1 MPSPRWKLA
10 FNASV
15 AGGSTGAAATASVD
29 VDVVDDG
36 LHDGLQVSS
45 WHLDGQQHGCLER
58 VRSGKGVEGLP
69 TIGALWRQ
77 RLALRAPLMS

>member
-1 MPSPRWKLA
+1 MWKLA

-29 VDVVDDG
+29 VVDDG
-36 LHDGLQVSS
+36 LHDGLQASS

-58 VRSGKGVEGLP
+58 VRSSKGVEGPP